1 MSDVPVNL
9 ETVMDSPTI
18 RRLCGL
24 AGITD
29 QRQVTAVEVA
39 CFAIYTQLNGDYPT
53 LGDLVIMQREACQHE
68 TLKAVF
74 RNFDKHVVE
83 VYDQFL
89 STLMTHYSL

>member
-9 ETVMDSPTI
+9 DTVMDSPTI
-18 RRLCGL
+18 RHLCELVGV
-24 AGITD
+24 TD
-29 QRQVTAVEVA
+29 RRQVTAVEVA

-53 LGDLVIMQREACQHE
+53 LGDLVIMQREACQRE

-74 RNFDKHVVE
+74 GNLDKHVVE

-89 STLMTHYSL
+89 TDLMTHYSL